1 MFLLDIMIFTYDG
14 MLFIPILKIKEN
26 VWLIVLAKH
35 ETESII
41 VRLNNISYES
51 VGGVCFICVSYVD
64 LQYCES
70 VSSLSKPF
78 PDTCE
83 AESVLSGGFSEQ
95 TNTVW

>member
-1 MFLLDIMIFTYDG
+1 
-14 MLFIPILKIKEN
+14 MLEKCE
-26 VWLIVLAKH
+26 AG
-35 ETESII
+35 SIS
-41 VRLNNISYES
+41 VSWNNISYES

-95 TNTVW
+95 TNTV